1 MPQGQAPGGGERGVR
16 RGTAVPGPGPSAR
29 PQRCPAG
36 AAAATA
42 SPRPPLVP
50 WKELRAPPPPHHTCS
65 LRFPS
70 STPDASV
77 RRSGVAT
84 WPGWGGAASLRPYVP
99 VGSPLVS
106 VRILGPS
113 PLSPPLPIPPSRP
126 SSTPRAPRHEP
137 PPHPS
142 YPATVPPLTDAS
154 PLPTALYPTLS
165 PLPELTLPSPKVSEA
180 SVPPRMPRA
189 PPLSPP
195 TRFLPQ

>member
-1 MPQGQAPGGGERGVR
+1 MPQGQAPRGGERGVR
-16 RGTAVPGPGPSAR
+16 RGTAVPGPGPTAR

-42 SPRPPLVP
+42 TPRPPLVP
-50 WKELRAPPPPHHTCS
+50 WKELRAPPPPHRTCS

-77 RRSGVAT
+77 RRDMA
-84 WPGWGGAASLRPYVP
+84 WAGGPLPPCVPTFPSAPLSSVFASLGLPRSPHRCRYLRPGHP
-99 VGSPLVS
+99 
-106 VRILGPS
+106 
-113 PLSPPLPIPPSRP
+113 PPLGHPDMSLHP
-126 SSTPRAPRHEP
+126 TPVTLPQR
-137 PPHPS
+137 
-142 YPATVPPLTDAS
+142 PPLTDAS

-165 PLPELTLPSPKVSEA
+165 PLPELTLPSPKVSKA

-189 PPLSPP
+189 PLCPP